1 MQRAKVSPR
10 GTPMSANFHARSV
23 PARTRLGAAMSSKRH
38 RVVLGLQAF
47 QHMAHLLND
56 RAMECAENEGWPI
69 PAVAGEPTRSI
80 ARAGIVKRAAVLLRQ
95 HVQKELHFWS
105 GRKASQHRGKIH
117 LVVAQATSAATK

>member
-1 MQRAKVSPR
+1 
-10 GTPMSANFHARSV
+10 
-23 PARTRLGAAMSSKRH
+23 MSSKRH